1 MKHIQTYE
9 NYIDNLDENFIDNIK
24 FFVKSKLGLNKQ
36 EIAKEDESINGKLNT
51 LDRKLEELIDKR
63 KNAEQQER
71 FDIDYNIR
79 ELKSN
84 RVKLQSLLNK
94 ANIAKSTIEKDKKGN
109 ETLKKPSKEELADI
123 KKKEEARKMNLRK
136 RKIAIQN
143 NIKKLEAK
151 KAEYK
156 DSDDKEEIDIEIK
169 ELRQTL
175 AEIKI

>member
-1 MKHIQTYE
+1 M
-9 NYIDNLDENFIDNIK
+9 LFR
-24 FFVKSKLGLNKQ
+24 S
-36 EIAKEDESINGKLNT
+36 
-51 LDRKLEELIDKR
+51 
-63 KNAEQQER
+63 
-71 FDIDYNIR
+71 
-79 ELKSN
+79 
-84 RVKLQSLLNK
+84 
-94 ANIAKSTIEKDKKGN
+94 KSTIEKDKKGN

-123 KKKEEARKMNLRK
+123 KKKEEERKMNLRK